1 MVGQYFIWSYI
12 VAIIVNK
19 EQKKRDIALSCKE
32 LILNNGI
39 NNLTVSQVA
48 KAAGIGK
55 GTIYEYFANKDEIV
69 FELVNILML
78 KHSEKLKSKLD
89 KQKSTKEKI
98 REFSKFFYDK
108 EEKNLRTLYKEFVS
122 LSLLSPKSEM
132 IEFHTKCVKNYYS
145 WFIEILQ
152 NGVDNDEL
160 IPEALS
166 LAKGLFVVG
175 DGMFIQNTVTG
186 IEENV
191 KEDLD
196 TFIDT
201 IFILMEKK

>member
-1 MVGQYFIWSYI
+1 MVGQYSIWSYI
-12 VAIIVNK
+12 VAIIVDK

-48 KAAGIGK
+48 KTAGIGK
-55 GTIYEYFANKDEIV
+55 GTIYEYFNNKDEIV
-69 FELVNILML
+69 FELVNILTL

-98 REFSKFFYDK
+98 REFSKFFYDN

-122 LSLLSPKSEM
+122 LSLLAPKSEM
-132 IEFHTKCVKNYYS
+132 IEFHTKCVENYYS
-145 WFIEILQ
+145 WFVEILQ

-166 LAKGLFVVG
+166 LAKGLFVLG
-175 DGMFIQNTVTG
+175 DGMFIQNSVTG
-186 IEENV
+186 MQENV
-191 KEDLD
+191 KSDLD